1 MSGAE
6 VIAVVACVAAV
17 VSAYHDGGQ
26 LFRSIKEKWHNRR
39 QPNHTSA
46 IDLEWSLIR
55 GSEDILT
62 HWNIRAAHLGRRYEE
77 GDAIAREQ
85 MKDIVITLQSALLT
99 HLRYAEGHEARL
111 DMVKLLAAS
120 DRGRASTISVLH
132 DLYQRQA
139 QTAAV
144 PWPIALPVGPSVVD
158 PASSL
163 GYYMGLIDRQSSS
176 PLSDSRKRPGGGRAL
191 EGTSLPG
198 MITGSPPESH
208 GFARQ
213 TEPIS
218 PLSRDRRSST
228 FGSIGSW
235 WKDIR
240 RRSSADAT
248 SVAEVESITRPAS
261 QAPVFPQ
268 IASYEPEIRED
279 EADAIKQPP
288 KAKRLNKP
296 IEQDEITRELTTNMW
311 NHDTKSETDSETEFE
326 SAEEGDMP
334 SFQRSLPTRDHSIAP
349 VPASIRGLG
358 PAASIASPTI
368 RFSTQDRASAPSIAS
383 SDTTSSNPST
393 YLPRAPNGISYWP
406 PSKDNKYS
414 GFCKGAWKLSSGMG
428 GLKVHS
434 EPVGYFTSS
443 PKLRCYKCFFAM
455 PLAKDSSRH
464 DHRPDTN
471 VYVHKATGIRYR
483 WFFLA
488 KSHVECKRADVEMPN
503 YALGTFG
510 CIFCCAQRNEMAP
523 RFETLDAFMVHLAVH
538 RCMNAAALLERT
550 RCVVGRVAGDDE
562 EFDINIPFV
571 HTDD

>member
-26 LFRSIKEKWHNRR
+26 LFRTIKEKWHNRR
-39 QPNHTSA
+39 HSNETSA
-46 IDLEWSLIR
+46 TDLEWSLVR
-55 GSEDILT
+55 GHEDILT

-111 DMVKLLAAS
+111 DMLKLLAAS

-144 PWPIALPVGPSVVD
+144 PWPIALAVGPPVVD
-158 PASSL
+158 PSSSL
-163 GYYMGLIDRQSSS
+163 AYYMGLIERLSSS
-176 PLSDSRKRPGGGRAL
+176 QVADTRDWSRGGRASG
-191 EGTSLPG
+191 GTSLPG

-208 GFARQ
+208 GFVRQ
-213 TEPIS
+213 AES
-218 PLSRDRRSST
+218 VSLLSRERRSST

-248 SVAEVESITRPAS
+248 SVAEVESIPRPAFYYP
-261 QAPVFPQ
+261 AIPPT
-268 IASYEPEIRED
+268 ASTEPEIRED
-279 EADAIKQPP
+279 ESEAIEEPP
-288 KAKRLNKP
+288 KVKKQRKKV
-296 IEQDEITRELTTNMW
+296 EQDEITRELTTNMW

-326 SAEEGDMP
+326 SAEEGDIP
-334 SFQRSLPTRDHSIAP
+334 PLQSPPQIGDHPIAP
-349 VPASIRGLG
+349 TPTSVPG
-358 PAASIASPTI
+358 PAPAPSVAS
-368 RFSTQDRASAPSIAS
+368 STTRVSNQDRASAPSIAS
-383 SDTTSSNPST
+383 SDTTSSNPS
-393 YLPRAPNGISYWP
+393 I
-406 PSKDNKYS
+406 KDNKYS

-434 EPVGYFTSS
+434 EPVGYFTLIT
-443 PKLRCYKCFFAM
+443 KLRCYKCFFAM
-455 PLAKDSSRH
+455 PLAKESSRN
-464 DHRPDTN
+464 DHRPDTHA
-471 VYVHKATGIRYR
+471 YVHKATGIRYR

-488 KSHVECKRADVEMPN
+488 KSHVE
-503 YALGTFG
+503 
-510 CIFCCAQRNEMAP
+510 
-523 RFETLDAFMVHLAVH
+523 
-538 RCMNAAALLERT
+538 
-550 RCVVGRVAGDDE
+550 
-562 EFDINIPFV
+562 
-571 HTDD
+571 